1 MATAISQA
9 SSPIRKPRMSRTALL
24 ENVAGFLFISPWIV
38 GFLSFE
44 LGPLIAAAYLGLT
57 KYDILTSPVFIGLAN
72 YDKMFTRDPLFWKSM
87 WVTAIY
93 SLSTVFLGVIL
104 GVALAVLLNQKVR
117 GMSLYRTIYYLP
129 AVVSGVA
136 VAYMWIWVFTPEA
149 GIVNYALSLVGITGP
164 NWLFS
169 TTWTLPSFVLMSL
182 WAVGGGMV
190 LYLAGLQG
198 VPTQLYEAASL
209 DGAGRWAAFWK
220 VTLPMISPVIF
231 FNFIIGIIG
240 SFQVF
245 TNSFVI
251 TGGGPANSTLFFVL
265 YMYRHAFE
273 NFKMGYAAALGMI
286 LFLVIMTLTI
296 ISFRLSNRL
305 VFYEGR
311 VT

>member
-1 MATAISQA
+1 MATTVTQPST
-9 SSPIRKPRMSRTALL
+9 SIRKPRMSRSARL
-24 ENVAGFLFISPWIV
+24 ENIAGFLFISPWIV
-38 GFLSFE
+38 GFLAFE
-44 LGPLIAAAYLGLT
+44 FGPLIAAAYLGLT
-57 KYDILTSPVFIGLAN
+57 RYDILTPPRFTGLAN
-72 YDKMFTRDPLFWKSM
+72 FDKMFTRDPLFWKSL

-104 GVALAVLLNQKVR
+104 GVMLAVLLNQKIR

-136 VAYMWIWVFTPEA
+136 VAYMWGWVFRPQA
-149 GIVNYALSLVGITGP
+149 GIVNYALSLIGIEGP

-169 TTWTLPSFVLMSL
+169 TTWTLPAFVVMSL

-209 DGAGRWAAFWK
+209 DGAGRWAAFWN

-251 TGGGPANSTLFFVL
+251 TKRRPRQLHSLLRPLPVPPRVREFQNGVRRRAGHDPVPGHYDAYPNFVPALQP
-265 YMYRHAFE
+265 A
-273 NFKMGYAAALGMI
+273 
-286 LFLVIMTLTI
+286 
-296 ISFRLSNRL
+296 RLL
-305 VFYEGR
+305 
-311 VT
+311 